1 MWGVSNDTAG
11 RDWSGTH
18 LLCRSLHNCNQYVLP
33 SDCLLLDDFLAF
45 K

>member
-11 RDWSGTH
+11 RDWSGLTCYVG
-18 LLCRSLHNCNQYVLP
+18 LYIISNQYVLP